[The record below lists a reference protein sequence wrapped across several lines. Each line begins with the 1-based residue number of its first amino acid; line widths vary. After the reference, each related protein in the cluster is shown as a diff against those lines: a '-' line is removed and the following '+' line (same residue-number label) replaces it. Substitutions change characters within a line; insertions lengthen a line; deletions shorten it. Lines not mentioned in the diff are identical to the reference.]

1 MRFKNLKTGNII
13 RTEDKATIAQLE
25 KSDRYEKVYDKKKG
39 KAADN
44 KQEPTD

>member
-25 KSDRYEKVYDKKKG
+25 KSDRYEKVSDKKKG
-39 KAADN
+39 KTADS
-44 KQEPTD
+44 KQDTTE